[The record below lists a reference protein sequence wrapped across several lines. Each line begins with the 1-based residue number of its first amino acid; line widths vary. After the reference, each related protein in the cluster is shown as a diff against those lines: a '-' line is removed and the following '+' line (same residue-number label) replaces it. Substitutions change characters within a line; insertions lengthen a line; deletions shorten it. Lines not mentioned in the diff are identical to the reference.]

1 MASTAGTGSSTKSKT
16 AKAAPAK
23 TTTTRQAR
31 ASTQAKSTTT
41 ATKSATAAP
50 RKSTSAVRPVDP
62 EQRRHYIEV
71 AAYYI
76 AERRGFIDGGE
87 TRDWLAAEAEIDRL
101 LREKKLN
108 A

>member
-1 MASTAGTGSSTKSKT
+1 MASTAGTGTSTKSKT

-41 ATKSATAAP
+41 TTKSATAAP
-50 RKSTSAVRPVDP
+50 RKSTSAVRPVGP

-76 AERRGFIDGGE
+76 AERRGFVDGDE

-101 LREKKLN
+101 LRERKLN

>member
-1 MASTAGTGSSTKSKT
+1 MASTAGTGASTKSKT
-16 AKAAPAK
+16 AKAAPA
-23 TTTTRQAR
+23 TTTRPSR

-41 ATKSATAAP
+41 ATKSAAAAP
-50 RKSTSAVRPVDP
+50 RKSASALRPVDP

-76 AERRGFIDGGE
+76 AERRGFIDGDE